1 MASQKSTR
9 AVKPSKNMNE
19 AKNQACQWKYC
30 DHECSWDTQCDNKYQ
45 FTNDGPKEND
55 YKFCPGC
62 GKPVALAGDEQPVT
76 IAPTTPDFT
85 QDSNAVVIAGAAP
98 CSALDATSMSA
109 NGQYLVTLGEALQA
123 GASDF
128 SKHQGRLRAT
138 LDAVAKI
145 LAESADSWKRTA
157 EGLRYDEPRGVRHA
171 LDVHVNLLRDL
182 SRELSNPGST
192 KYAPNDQALRPRTPG
207 LPSGQDV
214 TD

>member
-1 MASQKSTR
+1 MMKTDSNKSET
-9 AVKPSKNMNE
+9 VSE
-19 AKNQACQWKYC
+19 AKSEA
-30 DHECSWDTQCDNKYQ
+30 T
-45 FTNDGPKEND
+45 
-55 YKFCPGC
+55 
-62 GKPVALAGDEQPVT
+62 L
-76 IAPTTPDFT
+76 
-85 QDSNAVVIAGAAP
+85 AAP
-98 CSALDATSMSA
+98 SGSALDATSMSA